1 MARKPRI
8 HQPGGVYHVMLRGN
22 GGQDIFSCDEDRFH
36 LYLLIQE
43 GVSRFGHRIHAFCCM
58 SNHLHL
64 VVQVADIPL
73 SKIMQNLS
81 FRYTRWVNRK
91 TQRMG
96 HLFQGRYKAIL
107 VDGDSYLLELVRYVH
122 LNPVR
127 AGIVSNPVNFPWSGH
142 RAFLGLEALPWLTT
156 DWVLRQLAEDKSVA
170 GLRYADFVLAG
181 IGQGRREDFHRGASD
196 TRLLGDDTFSARV
209 LAAVQEEALPKITLN
224 ELMEHVCAH
233 FGLTEVQLC
242 APSRNRPAS
251 LARAVVGW
259 IARDTNCSTLTD
271 VAKRLGR
278 DVATLSIAIKKA
290 VVKEEA
296 CRVQE
301 GMKLATN
308 VCNTK
313 KQINKA

>member
-22 GGQDIFSCDEDRFH
+22 GGQDIFSCDEDRYH

-127 AGIVSNPVNFPWSGH
+127 AGIVSDPVDYPWSGH
-142 RAFLGLEALPWLTT
+142 RAYLDLEALPWLTT
-156 DWVLRQLAEDKSVA
+156 DWVLSQLAADENAA

-181 IGQGRREDFHRGASD
+181 IGQGRREDFHRGAGD
-196 TRLLGDDTFSARV
+196 ARLLGDDAFSARV
-209 LAAVQEEALPKITLN
+209 LAATQEEVHSIITLD
-224 ELMEHVCAH
+224 EIMTCVCEYS
-233 FGLTEVQLC
+233 GLTKERLC
-242 APSRNRPAS
+242 SPSRNHSAAH
-251 LARAVVGW
+251 ARAVVGW
-259 IARDTNCSTLTD
+259 IARETKCSTLTE
-271 VAKRLGR
+271 VAKRIGR
-278 DVATLSIAIKKA
+278 DVATLSIAVKKVAVQDEASRLMAGMMLIKNPVDAKR
-290 VVKEEA
+290 KII
-296 CRVQE
+296 
-301 GMKLATN
+301 KT
-308 VCNTK
+308 
-313 KQINKA
+313 